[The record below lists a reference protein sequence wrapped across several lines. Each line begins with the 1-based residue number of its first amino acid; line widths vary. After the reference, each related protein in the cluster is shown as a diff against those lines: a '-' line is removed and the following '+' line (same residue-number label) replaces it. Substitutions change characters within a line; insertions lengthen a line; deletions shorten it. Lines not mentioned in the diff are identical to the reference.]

1 MDFLAPGLA
10 LGVVGVQPSRNHEYN
25 DEAHGHQECSGDLL
39 HRHAL
44 ALHFRRQTRQR
55 DVDSVLRLHSGDIG
69 IGAELKGDGDEL
81 SDQREVRVQ
90 ASGFKSCL
98 FVDDDEEDLMVENE
112 VDCYLDR
119 IRTPQ
124 ANSMVAPFFSMVE
137 RS

>member
-1 MDFLAPGLA
+1 MKEWLVNDKEKAIA
-10 LGVVGVQPSRNHEYN
+10 LLSSEYYM
-25 DEAHGHQECSGDLL
+25 
-39 HRHAL
+39 
-44 ALHFRRQTRQR
+44 
-55 DVDSVLRLHSGDIG
+55 
-69 IGAELKGDGDEL
+69 LKGDGDEL

-90 ASGFKSCL
+90 ASGFKSRL
-98 FVDDDEEDLMVENE
+98 FGDDDEEDLMVENE